1 MEGTDRAARD
11 KEKLPLILAASV
23 VQGWALYLLHESIKS
38 HHWPATQHAWLVAL
52 YAVTVFVPLTVQ
64 MTADHARRAALWW
77 MMAILG
83 AAVFYFGW
91 HWGGNVSDPTDKR
104 LDVLGT
110 VFAISFPQI
119 ILWLIALPF
128 AQSYLSSGAWV
139 IRYDSLFTFAWRNK
153 LVLAEAA
160 LFTGL
165 FWLLLTLW
173 QTLFHMLR
181 IDFFRELFEEPIF
194 VYPVTS
200 LTFGCALHLIGS
212 VDRLTS
218 VILEQVLNVLKWLA
232 LLTGCILAF
241 FTLALVYNLPGL
253 AFTGRRAVDATWLL
267 WLVAVTVLLL
277 NAAYR
282 DGTDARPYPKWI
294 ALALRTVVPLTVVI
308 AVTALYALIVR
319 AREYGLTVERV
330 WGFVVCGAALVYAV
344 GYSVSA
350 FDQSGWM
357 RGMARVNVGV
367 ALALIAVISAAL
379 TPLLSPYRLA
389 ADSQFKIAQRPASVA
404 TNAWN
409 SPFHYLRF
417 DSGRYGRQ
425 RLQQLAGLQ
434 GADNERIRSHA
445 QDSLAQQ
452 NSWVNNTSIDA
463 PELLATLQI
472 YPAGRTLDAKLVA
485 EIAAD
490 LRKPENAFLFQRTS
504 EQGVA
509 GIFIDLNGD
518 DAQDFVLLGSLGGV
532 AYENTAA
539 GEWTLVGR
547 FHANSVKAG
556 PWSSVVSDLK
566 AGNYTAQPQR
576 WRDLSI
582 GTRRFRFS
590 PND

>member
-38 HHWPATQHAWLVAL
+38 HHWPATHHGWLVAL
-52 YAVTVFVPLTVQ
+52 YAVTVFVPLTIQ
-64 MTADHARRAALWW
+64 MTADYARRAALWW
-77 MMAILG
+77 MMAVLG

-91 HWGGNVSDPTDKR
+91 YWGGNVSDPTDKR
-104 LDVLGT
+104 LDVMGT
-110 VFAISFPQI
+110 VFAISFPLI
-119 ILWLIALPF
+119 ILWLMALPF
-128 AQSYLSSGAWV
+128 AQSYLSTGAWV

-181 IDFFRELFEEPIF
+181 IDFFRELFGEPIF

-241 FTLALVYNLPGL
+241 FTLALVYNLAGL
-253 AFTGRRAVDATWLL
+253 AFTGHRAINATWLL
-267 WLVAVTVLLL
+267 WLVAVMVLLL

-282 DGTDARPYPKWI
+282 DGTDSRPYPKWI

-350 FDQSGWM
+350 FDRSGWM
-357 RGMARVNVGV
+357 RGMARVNVGC

-389 ADSQFKIAQRPASVA
+389 ANSQFKIAQRPASDA

-434 GADNERIRSHA
+434 GAGNERIRSHA
-445 QDSLAQQ
+445 QDALSQQ

-463 PELLATLQI
+463 TELLATLQI
-472 YPAGRTLDAKLVA
+472 YPAGRALDEKLVA
-485 EIAAD
+485 EIAAE
-490 LRKPENAFLFQRTS
+490 LRKPENAFLFQRAS
-504 EQGVA
+504 EQGAV

-518 DAQDFVLLGSLGGV
+518 DAQDFVLLGSLGG
-532 AYENTAA
+532 AAFENTAG

-547 FHANSVKAG
+547 FHVNSAKPG
-556 PWSSVVSDLK
+556 PWSALVSDLE
-566 AGNYTAQPQR
+566 AGNYAAQPQR
-576 WRDLSI
+576 WRDLNI
-582 GTRRFRFS
+582 GTRHFRFS

>member
-1 MEGTDRAARD
+1 MEGTDRASRD
-11 KEKLPLILAASV
+11 KEQLPLILAASV
-23 VQGWALYLLHESIKS
+23 VQGWALYGLHESIKS
-38 HHWPATQHAWLVAL
+38 HHWPATQHAWLFAL
-52 YAVTVFVPLTVQ
+52 YALTVFVPLTIQV
-64 MTADHARRAALWW
+64 TADYARRTALWW
-77 MMAILG
+77 MTTLLG

-91 HWGGNVSDPTDKR
+91 YWGSDVSDPSDKS
-104 LDVLGT
+104 LDAFGT
-110 VFAISFPQI
+110 VFSVAFPMGL
-119 ILWLIALPF
+119 LWLIALPF
-128 AQSYLSSGAWV
+128 AQCYLSTGRWV
-139 IRYDSLFTFAWRNK
+139 GRYDSLFTCAWRNK
-153 LVLAEAA
+153 LVLAEAT

-194 VYPVTS
+194 AYPVTS
-200 LTFGCALHLIGS
+200 LAFGCALHLIGS

-241 FTLALVYNLPGL
+241 FTLALLYDLPGL
-253 AFTGRRAVDATWLL
+253 AFTGRRAINATWLL
-267 WLVAVTVLLL
+267 WLVAVMVLLL

-282 DGTDARPYPKWI
+282 DGADSGPYPKWI
-294 ALALRTVVPLTVVI
+294 ALALRAVVPLTVVI

-319 AREYGLTVERV
+319 AAEYGLTVERV
-330 WGFVVCGAALVYAV
+330 WGFVVCGAALTYAV

-350 FDQSGWM
+350 FDRSAWM
-357 RGMARVNVGV
+357 HGMARVNVGV
-367 ALALIAVISAAL
+367 ALALMAVLSAAL

-389 ADSQFKIAQRPASVA
+389 ADSQFKMAQRPASDQA
-404 TNAWN
+404 KGWN

-434 GADNERIRSHA
+434 GAANEQIRRRA
-445 QDSLAQQ
+445 QESLLQASPWM
-452 NSWVNNTSIDA
+452 NDTSIDA
-463 PELLATLQI
+463 PELLAKLQI
-472 YPAGRTLDAKLVA
+472 YPAGRALDAKLSA

-490 LRKPENAFLFQRTS
+490 LRKPEDAFLFQRFA

-518 DAQDFVLLGSLGGV
+518 DAQDFVLLGRQGGV
-532 AYENTAA
+532 AYENRA
-539 GEWTLVGR
+539 GEWAIVGR
-547 FHANSVKAG
+547 FYTNSIKAG
-556 PWSSVVSDLK
+556 SWAAVVSDLK
-566 AGNYTAQPQR
+566 AGNYTAQQQR
-576 WRDLSI
+576 WRDLNI
-582 GTRRFRFS
+582 GTRHFRFS